1 MWALITHYDGGYSLS
16 YPLSS
21 HGDWR
26 EGKKI
31 AMVRGTA
38 YGAWEI

>member
-21 HGDWR
+21 HGVGERVKDR
-26 EGKKI
+26 HG
-31 AMVRGTA
+31 RGTA
-38 YGAWEI
+38 MAHGLI